1 MGQYSF
7 RFFLIFILILLFGG
21 CGAAKVKVHQS
32 PLFSSYPLSVA
43 ILPFTTEKDGE
54 FLEKGIE
61 KVLRDVF
68 YNYFSYLSFSDLPL
82 EKIDKILAENKLE
95 NVSYSKK
102 LPLKKLRD
110 VLGVDAVIQ
119 GKLINSN
126 NFTAGIYAETWLK
139 AQMQLIDLQTGET
152 LWDLDHEELDQ
163 SSLATPTIVDMVRQ
177 QIANSDTEKAYY
189 KLAEQFASKVVRKIP
204 DPNKIAQN
212 QIKSP
217 KISGIFA
224 NIESNR
230 KLNIGDIIEVTLT
243 GSPKL
248 TASFDIGSWKFSIP
262 LKETQPGLYTGAYS
276 VQPRD
281 HFQNALIIGRLKD
294 RLGITGKKAL
304 HGVTLSTSKTPIQ
317 KANLNLPD
325 NAKKFKN

>member
-21 CGAAKVKVHQS
+21 CGTAKVKVHKS

-54 FLEKGIE
+54 FLEKDIE

-82 EKIDKILAENKLE
+82 EKTDKILAENKLE

-110 VLGVDAVIQ
+110 VLGVDSVIQ
-119 GKLINSN
+119 GKLINST

-139 AQMQLIDLQTGET
+139 AQMKLIDLKTGET
-152 LWDLDHEELDQ
+152 LWELDHEELDQ
-163 SSLATPTIVDMVRQ
+163 SSLATPTLVEMVRQ

-189 KLAEQFASKVVRKIP
+189 KLAQQFASKVVRKIP
-204 DPNKIAQN
+204 HPNKIAQN
-212 QIKSP
+212 QINSP
-217 KISGIFA
+217 KISGVFT
-224 NIESNR
+224 NIQSNK
-230 KLNIGDIIEVTLT
+230 KLKVGDIIEVTLT

-248 TASFDIGSWKFSIP
+248 TGSFDIGSWKFSIP
-262 LKETQPGLYTGAYS
+262 LKETQSGLYTGAYS
-276 VQPRD
+276 VQPKD
-281 HFQNALIIGRLKD
+281 HFQNALIIGRLQD
-294 RLGITGKKAL
+294 RLGTTGKKAL
-304 HGVTLSTSKTPIQ
+304 QGLTLSTAKIPIQ

-325 NAKKFKN
+325 NAKNFKN

>member
-7 RFFLIFILILLFGG
+7 RFFLIFTLILLFGG
-21 CGAAKVKVHQS
+21 CGTAKVKVHKS

-68 YNYFSYLSFSDLPL
+68 FNYFSYLSFSDLPL

-139 AQMQLIDLQTGET
+139 AQMKLVDLKTGET

-163 SSLATPTIVDMVRQ
+163 SSLATPTIVDLVRQ
-177 QIANSDTEKAYY
+177 QIANSDSEKAYY

-204 DPNKIAQN
+204 NPNKIAQN
-212 QIKSP
+212 QINSP

-224 NIESNR
+224 NMQPNR
-230 KLNIGDIIEVTLT
+230 TLKVGDIIEVTLT

-262 LKETQPGLYTGAYS
+262 LNETQPGLYTGTYS

-304 HGVTLSTSKTPIQ
+304 HGVSLSTAKTPIQ
-317 KANLNLPD
+317 KANLKLPD
-325 NAKKFKN
+325 NAKNFKN